1 MIIKSEI
8 IITLS
13 LLLGFYSQNCNT
25 KNMKNE
31 NDKCDMIIRVEVTS
45 SALIGYGTV
54 FACTIKEV
62 KKAVLA
68 DQKVRIVIL
77 ANNKTLDSLFNAKK
91 SEILEVGLVKKNLN
105 EPYAIMPLN
114 GFVDSKKTSWE
125 IVYAKNINQ

>member
-1 MIIKSEI
+1 MVIKWEI
-8 IITLS
+8 IIILS
-13 LLLGFYSQNCNT
+13 LLRGFYAQSCNT
-25 KNMKNE
+25 KDMENE
-31 NDKCDMIIRVEVTS
+31 NGKCNMITRVEVTS

-62 KKAVLA
+62 KKGVLT
-68 DQKVRIVIL
+68 DQQVRIVVL
-77 ANNKTLDSLFNAKK
+77 AGSKVLESIFNAEKPG
-91 SEILEVGLVKKNLN
+91 ILEVGLIKKNLN